1 MQRIIP
7 FFLLLA
13 FAMTACESGGISTT
27 DPNSD
32 ETNPNVRLAAT
43 FNDGETTT
51 IDVESDSPLGGG
63 SETITLDP
71 GDVVL
76 FTANIDDP
84 EGVKEAAIWP
94 IGASFTTSQLNSSA
108 YINTDPTNAFSSID
122 RALTYEVTAG
132 SEARFFAN
140 ARNFGGGFFGVTTAS
155 SGNIIVKGTGSLPSL
170 PAGVLSQEI
179 SLTIDMSTGCYQ
191 SPAGAS
197 PPTGATIV
205 GVSVVTAPSTDFV
218 SLAYSTV
225 SDPTTLDTRMD
236 FERLL
241 EGTSHRVDF
250 FNGPW
255 GSGRWYGIRG
265 IRKTTSGAGT
275 FKIRVYYTV

>member
-1 MQRIIP
+1 MQRFFP
-7 FFLLLA
+7 LFLLLA
-13 FAMTACESGGISTT
+13 WALTSCETGEISTT

-43 FNDGETTT
+43 YNDGETTT
-51 IDVESDSPLGGG
+51 VDVESDSPLGGG
-63 SETITLDP
+63 SVTVTLDP
-71 GDVVL
+71 GSTVL
-76 FTANIDDP
+76 LSANVDDP
-84 EGVKEAAIWP
+84 EGIKETAIWP
-94 IGASFTTSQLNSSA
+94 IGVSFTTSQLNSSA
-108 YINTDPTNAFSSID
+108 YENSDPANAFTSVD
-122 RALTYEVTAG
+122 RVLTYEVTAG
-132 SEARFFAN
+132 TEARFFAN

-155 SGNIIVKGTGSLPSL
+155 SGNIIIEGTGSLPSL
-170 PAGVLSQEI
+170 PSGVLSQEI

-197 PPTGATIV
+197 PPSGATIV

-218 SLAYSTV
+218 SLTYSNV
-225 SDPTTLDTRMD
+225 SDPTTLDTRLD

-275 FKIRVYYTV
+275 FKIRVYYTI